1 MPIPSESSPIITIS
15 SNAFDVEPMTYVE
28 LIASTVR
35 RSTWFM
41 SHFGQQNGGSGSPL
55 ARVDIAT
62 GKVGEEVD
70 LPQDLGGAYSGGTGN
85 AGMGHI
91 TTSFPFVFEKG
102 VRVSARVRSPASVV
116 QNFDL
121 GIRLIE

>member
-15 SNAFDVEPMTYVE
+15 SIAFDVEPVTYVE
-28 LIASTVR
+28 LIAATLR

-41 SHFGQQNGGSGSPL
+41 SHFGQQNGGTGVPL

-70 LPQDLGGAYSGGTGN
+70 RIPDVGGAYSGGTGN

-91 TTSFPFVFEKG
+91 TVSKPFVFEKG
-102 VRVSARVRSPASVV
+102 VRVSARVRSPVSVV
-116 QNFDL
+116 QIFDL